1 MINAIDFFHQ
11 MGLCH
16 RDLKIE
22 NILVDDQFNLRF
34 IDFGMT
40 KSLADL
46 LDEKKHNPQQ
56 GTNYYMAPEIQ

>member
-46 LDEKKHNPQQ
+46 LDE
-56 GTNYYMAPEIQ
+56 